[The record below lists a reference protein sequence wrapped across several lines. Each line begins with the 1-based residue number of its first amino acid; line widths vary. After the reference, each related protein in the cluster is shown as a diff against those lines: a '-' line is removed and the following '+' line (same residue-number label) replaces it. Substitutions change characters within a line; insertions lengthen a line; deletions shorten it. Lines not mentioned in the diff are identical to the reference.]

1 MNFDFLKKKYDP
13 SAFSALLVNIFG
25 DAYSATLTPLQ
36 FEADEQRVS
45 HFAQIGKI
53 EWYEGNGI
61 RTSINIYEIILKP
74 GVTKIHLNRV
84 SVNTFLEKLRQ
95 DAAVAGA
102 LAVFVEENNPLW
114 RLSFVSKRN
123 KFNSTGELET
133 VGTTPKRYT
142 YLFGPNENT
151 RTAEGRFAFLANIE
165 HKRLED
171 ITEAFSVEKVSD
183 SFFKAYREIYTIFC
197 EDIYQSSAIHAIFGS
212 GENALKNQRDFIKR
226 MMGRITFLYFVQKK
240 GWLGATI
247 SAPGYSNGDV
257 RFMLH
262 LFEQTPNK
270 SQFYSKILSPLFFD
284 TLNRDDRPNDQF
296 KLPDGTLV
304 KVPFL
309 NGGLF
314 ERDHIGSE
322 NLDFPVDHFQ
332 ILFDTFEQFNF
343 TIDESSPHDH
353 EVGID
358 PEMLGIVF
366 ENLLEDNNDKGTF
379 YTPKAVVHYMCEE
392 SLIQYLSSKLN
403 ASETEQQILSDFVKY
418 KKTEASYIAQEKS
431 RIIDLLKNVKICDP
445 AIGSG
450 AFPMG
455 MLYEI
460 FYCLLELEP
469 YTPHYKLKQHIIQ
482 NNIYGVDLEKGA
494 VDIARLRFW
503 LSLVVDAELV
513 LNQKPEPLPNLDY
526 KIMQGDSLLERF
538 KDIPLDKIAND
549 FEIKVFEPGDMSAL
563 NEPEPTYGGLQY
575 KTDKQQNN
583 LKTKIQRFF
592 KPMPFEEKTK
602 LQREIDE
609 EIHEVIQ
616 FNFERQKQK
625 PLEEIKQDEAFYQ
638 SIKDSDNDPPA
649 KREQKAKSR
658 ASLLRKMEQNQKK
671 LTNLD
676 TKLHELET
684 LMAKP
689 DQKHYFLWHAYFQ
702 DVMDGGGF
710 DIMIANPPYIQLQK
724 HGDKT
729 NDYEAAGYKS
739 FARMG
744 DIYCL
749 FYEQGINMLRP
760 GGILTYITSN
770 KWMRADY
777 GKPLRHLLAH
787 EVRLLRLIDFGSVQ
801 VFKTATVDTNILIAQ
816 KDIPAQQLKACR
828 FTLDYTF
835 GTPLD
840 AHIASNEITIPTPD
854 DESVWSVSDKDTFD
868 ITQAI
873 KKAGKPLKDWKII
886 KKDAQGLEI
895 EVNAIRMNYGIKTG
909 YNKAFIISTDD
920 RKNILDKVAT
930 SGEPVER
937 YKTLFR
943 PILEGKHIK
952 RFRAEWEGLW
962 VIFIPWHFPLHEDED
977 INGASPLA
985 EKSFENQYPVL
996 YEYFMS
1002 HKTELENRNKS
1013 ETGIRYEWYALQR
1026 CAASYYPDFGKPKL
1040 IWGNLNVNATFTVDF
1055 EGMYINAPANM
1066 LTSERDDIRYL
1077 GAVLNSRVTSFMMRQ
1092 IAYSREHG
1100 YLEYKK
1106 VFVEQMP
1113 VPELPAEAQRP
1124 FAILVDYLLYL
1135 YDKSKP
1141 SVHPHISNESM
1152 TSAFEKYLNMAV
1164 FELYFEQHM
1173 KENEYDVLQFFDLPD
1188 LNDLP
1193 NDVAKAVT
1201 IKEQYDRLEAYESP
1215 VRNRAILANLHSI
1228 HLISKINTDTY

>member
-1 MNFDFLKKKYDP
+1 MNFDFLKRKYDP
-13 SAFSALLVNIFG
+13 TAWSALLADMFG
-25 DAYSATLTPLQ
+25 DAYNATLTPLP
-36 FEADEQRVS
+36 FETEHQRVA
-45 HFAQIGKI
+45 HFAQTGKI

-61 RTSINIYEIILKP
+61 RTTINLYEIILKP

-84 SVNTFLEKLRQ
+84 AINTFLEKLRE

-102 LAVFVEENNPLW
+102 LAVFVEENTPQW
-114 RLSFVSKRN
+114 RLSFVSKRKKAN
-123 KFNSTGELET
+123 AESEVET
-133 VGTTPKRYT
+133 VATTPKRYT

-151 RTAEGRFAFLANIE
+151 RTAENRFTFLANIQ
-165 HKRLED
+165 HKRLD
-171 ITEAFSVEKVSD
+171 DFTEAFSVEKVSD
-183 SFFKAYREIYTIFC
+183 AFFKAYREIYTTFC
-197 EDIYQSSAIHAIFGS
+197 ADIYQSPVAQNIFGNA
-212 GENALKNQRDFIKR
+212 ENAKKNQRDFIKR
-226 MMGRITFLYFVQKK
+226 MMGRITFLYFIQKK
-240 GWLGATI
+240 GWLGAPVEE
-247 SAPGYSNGDV
+247 AGFFNGDA
-257 RFMLH
+257 RFMYR
-262 LFEQTPNK
+262 LFEKTVDKAN
-270 SQFYSKILSPLFFD
+270 FYSKILSPLFFD
-284 TLNRDDRPNDQF
+284 TLNKEDRPNDGF
-296 KLPDGTLV
+296 ALPDDTLV

-322 NLDFPVDHFQ
+322 KLDFPVEHFQ
-332 ILFDTFEQFNF
+332 TLFDTFEQYNF

-379 YTPKAVVHYMCEE
+379 YTPKAVVHYMCQE
-392 SLIQYLSSKLN
+392 SLIQYLATKLN
-403 ASETEQQILSDFVKY
+403 ADETELQILSDFVKY
-418 KKTEASYIAQEKS
+418 KKSEAYYLSQKKS
-431 RIIDLLKNVKICDP
+431 RIIELLKNVKICDP

-469 YTPHYKLKQHIIQ
+469 DTPHYTLKQHIIQ

-503 LSLVVDAELV
+503 LSLVVDAELA

-549 FEIKVFEPGDMSAL
+549 FVIRVFEPGDMSAL

-575 KTDKQQNN
+575 KTDKQQSN
-583 LKTKIQRFF
+583 LKTKIKKFF
-592 KPMPFEEKTK
+592 KPMPFEEKAQ

-625 PLEEIKQDEAFYQ
+625 PLVEIKQDEAFYQ
-638 SIKDSDNDPPA
+638 SIKDNDNDAPA

-658 ASLLRKMEQNQKK
+658 ASLLRKIEQNQRK
-671 LTNLD
+671 LTELD
-676 TKLHELET
+676 AKLSELET

-729 NDYEAAGYKS
+729 NDYEAAGYQT

-749 FYEQGINMLRP
+749 FYEQGIRMLRQ

-777 GKPLRHLLAH
+777 GKPLRKLLAH
-787 EVRLLRLIDFGSVQ
+787 KARLLRLIDFGSVQ
-801 VFKTATVDTNILIAQ
+801 VFKTATVDTNILIAR
-816 KDIPAQQLKACR
+816 KDKPAASLQACR
-828 FTLDYTF
+828 FTLDYAF

-840 AHIASNEITIPTPD
+840 GHINAHEITIPTPD
-854 DESVWSVSDKDTFD
+854 AETVWSVSDKDTFEL
-868 ITQAI
+868 TESI
-873 KKAGKPLKDWKII
+873 KKAGTPLKDWKIR
-886 KKDAQGLEI
+886 KKDAQGNEVEI
-895 EVNAIRMNYGIKTG
+895 EAIKIFRGILTG
-909 YNKAFIISTDD
+909 YNKAFIISTDE
-920 RKNILDKVAT
+920 KMAILDKVAEA
-930 SGEPVER
+930 GGPEEK
-937 YKTLFR
+937 YEALFK

-952 RFRAEWEGLW
+952 RFRAEWERLW
-962 VIFIPWHFPLHEDED
+962 VIFIPWHFPLHKDAS
-977 INGASPLA
+977 INGASIVA
-985 EKSFENQYPVL
+985 EKAFEEQYPLL
-996 YEYFMS
+996 YEHFIK
-1002 HKTELENRNKS
+1002 HKLELENRNKA

-1026 CAASYYPDFGKPKL
+1026 CAASYYPEFDKPKL

-1066 LTSERDDIRYL
+1066 LTSERDDIKYL

-1113 VPELPAEAQRP
+1113 VPEIPTERQRP

-1135 YDKSKP
+1135 FDKNNP
-1141 SVHPHISNESM
+1141 TVHPHISNESM
-1152 TSAFEKYLNMAV
+1152 ASAFEKYLNMAV

-1188 LNDLP
+1188 LNGLP
-1193 NDVAKAVT
+1193 NDETKVAV
-1201 IKEQYDRLEAYESP
+1201 IKEQYERLEAYESP
-1215 VRNRAILANLHSI
+1215 VRNRAILANLHSKHI
-1228 HLISKINTDTY
+1228 VRKINTITY